1 MEKNVSI
8 ILPVYN
14 AYDGLFRCLKSIIG
28 QTFKNF
34 EIICINSASS
44 DLSLDVLES
53 FSKKE
58 SRIKIINKINEGAG
72 AALNTGINASE
83 GEYLLLAEPFD
94 FYHKKTLENL
104 YKLARQSE
112 ADIVKSPYTKFID
125 VESKIK
131 GKYELLDSVKW
142 NKRCKIPNWFF
153 RINESPSFL
162 SFHPAIFATL
172 YKKSF
177 LNNSSIRFV
186 ETRGQNFPTNSFI
199 DFPFYIET
207 MLLAKKIVYT
217 DNIYSYH
224 RKAEFDFQNLEECIS
239 PFDRI
244 EEVFEILAVQKIKDK
259 NVISNVYK
267 RALKLINLVFERLD
281 EENKF
286 DVKSMPYEIQLRIEK
301 VISLMDEDI
310 INSSLFIDDFE
321 RRFFNLLAPDKLIQK
336 GF

>member
-1 MEKNVSI
+1 
-8 ILPVYN
+8 LY
-14 AYDGLFRCLKSIIG
+14 GLVPM
-28 QTFKNF
+28 
-34 EIICINSASS
+34 
-44 DLSLDVLES
+44 D
-53 FSKKE
+53 
-58 SRIKIINKINEGAG
+58 
-72 AALNTGINASE
+72 
-83 GEYLLLAEPFD
+83 
-94 FYHKKTLENL
+94 
-104 YKLARQSE
+104 
-112 ADIVKSPYTKFID
+112 
-125 VESKIK
+125 
-131 GKYELLDSVKW
+131 
-142 NKRCKIPNWFF
+142 
-153 RINESPSFL
+153 
-162 SFHPAIFATL
+162 
-172 YKKSF
+172 
-177 LNNSSIRFV
+177 
-186 ETRGQNFPTNSFI
+186 
-199 DFPFYIET
+199 ET